1 MSMLEVAVLGRAVGL
16 KGEMKFHDKS
26 DFPEQFRVGATF
38 KTNKNRDVTIKSIN
52 KARSTLKLEGVESV
66 EEAKKWTNV
75 KLLATKEETRKN
87 CALEDHQFFYF
98 DIEGCEVF
106 EGEEALGVVD
116 EVERMN
122 ETDYLVVKT
131 DEALVQKGFAKSFLI
146 PYVGYY
152 IVDVDIDNKEIDVEG
167 AKDLL
172 EAS

>member
-1 MSMLEVAVLGRAVGL
+1 MLEIAVLGKAVGL

-26 DFPEQFRVGATF
+26 DFPEQFKAGATF
-38 KTNKNRDVTIKSIN
+38 QTNKNSKVTIKSIN

-66 EEAKKWTNV
+66 EDAKKFTNL
-75 KLLATKEETRKN
+75 KLLSSEEETREN
-87 CALEDHQFFYF
+87 CKLEEHQFFYF

-106 EGEEALGVVD
+106 EGDEALGVVD
-116 EVERMN
+116 EVERLGG
-122 ETDYLVVKT
+122 TDYLVVTT
-131 DEALVQKGFAKSFLI
+131 DEDLVKEGFVKSFLI
-146 PYVGYY
+146 PYVGFY

>member
-1 MSMLEVAVLGRAVGL
+1 MLEVAVLGKAVGL

-26 DFPEQFRVGATF
+26 DFPEQFKVGATF
-38 KTNKNRDVTIKSIN
+38 KTDKKTSVTIKSIN
-52 KARSTLKLEGVESV
+52 KTRSTLKLEGVESV
-66 EEAKKWTNV
+66 EEAKKFTNV
-75 KLLATKEETRKN
+75 KLLSSEEETRKN

-106 EGEEALGVVD
+106 EGEDSLGVVD
-116 EVERMN
+116 EVERLN

-131 DEALVQKGFAKSFLI
+131 DEELVKKGFAKSFLI
-146 PYVGYY
+146 PYVGFY
-152 IVDVDIDNKEIDVEG
+152 IVDVDIENKEIDVEG